1 MMRYILLVIA
11 FFMFAPVNEAHAD
24 IEFVQKIQNMLGK
37 IQQKAKEVQEKIEKV
52 KAEIMSKVQA
62 VKDAKSKVEGGMK
75 QLKAGNIKDLKK
87 LNTVA
92 DGLKDVDF
100 KKDKDAG
107 SKAIEENFTT
117 PEEGGDSVE
126 KQKELDEYIQEVLR
140 DSYSKLYAVAYA
152 TRANFTKEEPRDVDM
167 SATDQIL
174 MEANMKAASCVERM
188 AIIYVLESMIQSS
201 KYIETMSTV
210 KINASTEEEK
220 K

>member
-1 MMRYILLVIA
+1 MTRYLLFVIA
-11 FFMFAPVNEAHAD
+11 FLIFSPVHEAHAD
-24 IEFVQKIQNMLGK
+24 VEFVQKIQNILGK
-37 IQQKAKEVQEKIEKV
+37 VQQKAKEVQEKIEQV
-52 KAEIMSKVQA
+52 KAEVMSKVQA

-75 QLKAGNIKDLKK
+75 QLKAGNIKGLDD
-87 LNTVA
+87 LNTVP

-107 SKAIEENFTT
+107 SKAIEENFTA
-117 PEEGGDSVE
+117 PESGGDSVV
-126 KQKELDEYIQEVLR
+126 KQKELDDFIQEVLR

-174 MEANMKAASCVERM
+174 MEANMKAASCIERM
-188 AIIYVLESMIQSS
+188 SVIYVLESMIQSS

-210 KINASTEEEK
+210 KIDAPTEEEK
-220 K
+220 